1 MMKPMN
7 QNRNYTKG
15 LLVVEDEDLIRR
27 SIARTL
33 TMAGYDVLAV
43 ASAEEALVQLSRRR
57 FDLCLVDIKLS
68 QMNGLEF
75 LERAQSLLEE
85 TGKVILT
92 GYGSLEETIRA
103 LVVGV
108 RDFVTKPISPEAL
121 LDTVHSVLTKQRL
134 SNESHRRAAY
144 EPLLGLARLVSRP
157 NSPNGMLSRFLSE
170 VMSVTGTNRGA
181 LFLVHQGQLNPYHS
195 EGFLSPPKPPSLQS
209 FKKLLDKGEMWLTN
223 VGSALSWPVLEPL
236 GTRPCCRVFMPMV
249 ARSEIRGL
257 AILEHSNSV
266 EVFSQSEIEFL
277 LVASALVASSL
288 EGVDPGLTRSPQTK
302 AVSLRE

>member
-1 MMKPMN
+1 MVKPMN
-7 QNRNYTKG
+7 RNRNYTKG
-15 LLVVEDEDLIRR
+15 LLLIEDEDLIRR

-33 TMAGYDVLAV
+33 TMAGYDVLDV

-103 LVVGV
+103 LEAGV

-121 LDTVHSVLTKQRL
+121 LNTVHSVLTKQRL

-157 NSPNGMLSRFLSE
+157 NSPNGILRRFLSE

-181 LFLVHQGQLNPYHS
+181 LFLFHRGKLTLYHS
-195 EGFLSPPKPPSLQS
+195 EGFLSPQATATPNSQK
-209 FKKLLDKGEMWLTN
+209 
-223 VGSALSWPVLEPL
+223 A
-236 GTRPCCRVFMPMV
+236 
-249 ARSEIRGL
+249 AR
-257 AILEHSNSV
+257 
-266 EVFSQSEIEFL
+266 
-277 LVASALVASSL
+277 
-288 EGVDPGLTRSPQTK
+288 
-302 AVSLRE
+302 